1 MNNHTK
7 KILLVEDEMLI
18 ALHEQMI
25 LEDYGYSVLH
35 VPTGEDAIEA
45 VRNTPDIDLI
55 LMDINLGD
63 GIDGTDAARQILSEQ
78 DIPLVF
84 LSSHTER
91 EVVEKTEGIT
101 SYGYIVKNSGETV
114 LIAAIK
120 MAFRLFDAKMRE
132 KEKEKRLEHSRNLLH
147 YIIEHSN
154 SAIAVHDRDL
164 RYIYVSK
171 QYLKQYQVKEKDI
184 IGKPHYDVFPDL
196 PEKWRIV
203 HQRALNGEVITSDD
217 DPYIHTDGSIE
228 WTRWECRPWFE
239 SDGSIG
245 GIIVYTEVLTR
256 QKKETD
262 ALKHGEGRFR
272 LFAELAPVGIVISDQ
287 DEKVQYVSPK
297 FMELFG
303 YTMEDMPTADAW
315 FRLAYPDE
323 KLRKEIRHTWK
334 QAMDQARQS
343 GHEMQPLEFPVT
355 CKDGSQ
361 KYIEFRMKSSGDLN
375 FIVFIDISE
384 RVQAEKALISNEER
398 FRNIIGN
405 MQDIIFTLDTR
416 QRHTGVFG
424 PWVEKM
430 GLSREH
436 FLGKTSEE
444 ILGKEAGK
452 VHTEANEKALKG
464 EFVVYE
470 WEIPT
475 DEGVLYYQ
483 TSLSPIFKK
492 DGQVH
497 GLVGVGRDIT
507 RLILTEKKIKRN
519 EARLESLLRIAH
531 HPAKDIQELLD
542 FALEEAIK
550 LTESEIGYIYFYN
563 ETEKKFRLN
572 TWSREVMHQCTVT
585 EKQTVYDLDKTGIW
599 GEAVRQR
606 RPIVVKD
613 FAAPNPQK
621 KGVPEGHAPLHKFLT
636 IPVLYDDEIVAVVGV
651 ANKKTDYTDSDIR
664 QLTLM
669 MDTVWKHVKRREV
682 EKELI
687 RAKNELDRYFTL
699 SLDLLC
705 IANTDGQFIRLNPEW
720 EKVLGY
726 PLHELE
732 GRSFLELIHP
742 DDLDSTRKAI
752 STLSD
757 QEDVWNFENRYR
769 CKDGSYRWIE
779 WRSRPSGETIYAV
792 ARDVTK
798 RKKAE
803 EKIQTLLREKELL
816 LKETHHRIKNNMGTV
831 KSLLTLQSRSIK
843 DSESQKILQDAAGR
857 VQSMMVLY
865 DKLYRSEGYQELNIR
880 DFLPSL
886 IQEIIGLF
894 PQNKPVKISTDLQN
908 INLDARTLSTIG
920 IILNECITNS
930 MKYAFDKTPEPRI
943 SVSSCRQ
950 GDKIII
956 LYQDNGKGFKR
967 KPEQDKSQSF
977 GLKLI
982 RMLVEQLNGDLSE
995 EGSQGMKVQISFTP
1009 PS

>member
-1 MNNHTK
+1 MNNHPK

-35 VPTGEDAIEA
+35 VPTGEDAIKA

-120 MAFRLFDAKMRE
+120 MAFRLFDAKIRE

-164 RYIYVSK
+164 RYIYVSE

-228 WTRWECRPWFE
+228 WTRWECRPWYE

-256 QKKETD
+256 QKKEAD
-262 ALKHGEGRFR
+262 PLKHGEGRFR
-272 LFAELAPVGIVISDQ
+272 LFAELAPIGIVISDQ

-323 KLRKEIRHTWK
+323 KLREKIRHTWK
-334 QAMDQARQS
+334 QALDQARQS
-343 GHEMQPLEFPVT
+343 KHEMQPLEFPVT

-361 KYIEFRMKSSGDLN
+361 KYIEFRIKSSGDQN
-375 FIVFIDISE
+375 FIIFIDISE
-384 RVQAEKALISNEER
+384 RIRSA
-398 FRNIIGN
+398 
-405 MQDIIFTLDTR
+405 M
-416 QRHTGVFG
+416 
-424 PWVEKM
+424 
-430 GLSREH
+430 
-436 FLGKTSEE
+436 
-444 ILGKEAGK
+444 
-452 VHTEANEKALKG
+452 ALKA
-464 EFVVYE
+464 
-470 WEIPT
+470 
-475 DEGVLYYQ
+475 
-483 TSLSPIFKK
+483 
-492 DGQVH
+492 
-497 GLVGVGRDIT
+497 
-507 RLILTEKKIKRN
+507 N
-519 EARLESLLRIAH
+519 EARFESLLRIAH
-531 HPAKDIQELLD
+531 HPVKDIQELLD

-550 LTESEIGYIYFYN
+550 FTKSEIGYIYFYN
-563 ETEKKFRLN
+563 EAEKKFRLN
-572 TWSREVMHQCTVT
+572 TWSKEVMHQCAVT

-606 RPIVVKD
+606 KPIVVND

-621 KGVPEGHAPLHKFLT
+621 KGIPEGHAPLHKFLT
-636 IPVLYDDEIVAVVGV
+636 IPVLYDNEIVAVVGV

-752 STLSD
+752 STLSA
-757 QEDVWNFENRYR
+757 QEDIRNFENRYR

-816 LKETHHRIKNNMGTV
+816 LKEAHHRIKNNMGTV

-843 DSESQKILQDAAGR
+843 DPESRKILQDAAGR

-930 MKYAFDKTPEPRI
+930 MKYAFDKTSEPLI
-943 SVSSCRQ
+943 SVSSYRH

-956 LYQDNGKGFKR
+956 IYQDNGKGFKR
-967 KPEQDKSQSF
+967 KPEPDKSSTF

-982 RMLVEQLNGDLSE
+982 RMLVEQLNGDLNE
-995 EGSQGMKVQISFTP
+995 ESSQGMKVQISFTP

>member
-1 MNNHTK
+1 MNNHPK
-7 KILLVEDEMLI
+7 KILLVEDERLI

-35 VPTGEDAIEA
+35 VPTGEDAIKA

-120 MAFRLFDAKMRE
+120 MAFRLFDAKIRE

-164 RYIYVSK
+164 RYIYVSE

-228 WTRWECRPWFE
+228 WTRWECRPWYE

-256 QKKETD
+256 QKKEAD
-262 ALKHGEGRFR
+262 PLKNGEGRFR

-303 YTMEDMPTADAW
+303 YTIEDMPTADAW

-323 KLRKEIRHTWK
+323 KRRKEIRHIWK
-334 QAMDQARQS
+334 QALDQARQS
-343 GHEMQPLEFPVT
+343 KHEMQPLEFPVT

-361 KYIEFRMKSSGDLN
+361 KYIEFRIKSSGDQN
-375 FIVFIDISE
+375 FIIFIDISE
-384 RVQAEKALISNEER
+384 RIRSA
-398 FRNIIGN
+398 
-405 MQDIIFTLDTR
+405 M
-416 QRHTGVFG
+416 
-424 PWVEKM
+424 
-430 GLSREH
+430 
-436 FLGKTSEE
+436 
-444 ILGKEAGK
+444 
-452 VHTEANEKALKG
+452 ALKA
-464 EFVVYE
+464 
-470 WEIPT
+470 
-475 DEGVLYYQ
+475 
-483 TSLSPIFKK
+483 
-492 DGQVH
+492 
-497 GLVGVGRDIT
+497 
-507 RLILTEKKIKRN
+507 N
-519 EARLESLLRIAH
+519 EARFESLLRIAH
-531 HPAKDIQELLD
+531 HPVKDIQELLD

-550 LTESEIGYIYFYN
+550 FTKSEIGYIYFYN
-563 ETEKKFRLN
+563 EAEKKFRLN
-572 TWSREVMHQCTVT
+572 TWSKEVMHQCAVT

-606 RPIVVKD
+606 KPIVVND

-621 KGVPEGHAPLHKFLT
+621 KGIPEGHAPLHKFLT
-636 IPVLYDDEIVAVVGV
+636 IPVLYDNEIVAVVGV

-752 STLSD
+752 STLSA
-757 QEDVWNFENRYR
+757 QEDIRNFENRYR

-816 LKETHHRIKNNMGTV
+816 LKEAHHRIKNNMGTV

-843 DSESQKILQDAAGR
+843 DPESRKILQDAAGR

-930 MKYAFDKTPEPRI
+930 MKYAFDKTSEPLI
-943 SVSSCRQ
+943 SVSSYRH

-956 LYQDNGKGFKR
+956 IYQDNGKGFKR
-967 KPEQDKSQSF
+967 KPEPDKSSTF

-982 RMLVEQLNGDLSE
+982 RMLVEQLNGDLNE
-995 EGSQGMKVQISFTP
+995 ESSQGMKVQISFTP